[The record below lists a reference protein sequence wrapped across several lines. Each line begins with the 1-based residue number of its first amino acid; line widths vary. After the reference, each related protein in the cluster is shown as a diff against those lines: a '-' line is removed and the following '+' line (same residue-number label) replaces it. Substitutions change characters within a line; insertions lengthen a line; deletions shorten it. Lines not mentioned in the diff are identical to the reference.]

1 MSTIL
6 KANVVEYIARWI
18 KINDQDDFT
27 GRIYFTLREIY
38 TVIRN
43 YAQTEPP
50 RNQTFNEGPPKKEV
64 SLYHAFEEIKTTNA
78 RKLIEK
84 EQLKND

>member
-1 MSTIL
+1 MSSIL
-6 KANVVEYIARWI
+6 KANVAEYIGRWI
-18 KINDQDDFT
+18 KINDQDEFT

-50 RNQTFNEGPPKKEV
+50 RN
-64 SLYHAFEEIKTTNA
+64 
-78 RKLIEK
+78 
-84 EQLKND
+84 